1 MLSLKANGNKKTLKD
16 EFVDVKLNE
25 LASAYEYI
33 NGLSPELKR
42 YLLDNSDDKIDAD
55 LLFEY
60 KIHWISLFSD
70 FTKEELRL
78 IPIEGTDA
86 TSLSVNWLYEHCEQF
101 LKQPETYVTLKEFKH
116 KSKDY
121 HLIKPLQTISGA
133 EMLFGNANYRQF
145 MLSSQ
150 LASMI
155 ERNKKKGDGGIG
167 SLIQLFALLYSD
179 GDDSSEDVVRRS
191 KIFSEVNALYGWS
204 AYFFFCRVGR
214 EIQRLFPLIYDQE
227 PTSSSTKSVSNTTA
241 KSITIK
247 NHFWE
252 IVAIKVAETGVFNIA
267 NVTPIEAVMNERA
280 FDVLKI
286 FNLKLTE

>member
-25 LASAYEYI
+25 LSSAYEYI

-204 AYFFFCRVGR
+204 AYFFFVELVERYKDYFHLSTTKNPPARVQR
-214 EIQRLFPLIYDQE
+214 VLAIQQLKASLSKTIFGKLLPSKWLKQEFLILQ
-227 PTSSSTKSVSNTTA
+227 
-241 KSITIK
+241 
-247 NHFWE
+247 
-252 IVAIKVAETGVFNIA
+252 
-267 NVTPIEAVMNERA
+267 M
-280 FDVLKI
+280 
-286 FNLKLTE
+286 